1 MDFYTKLTA
10 MEFKIITGHPDYLV
24 SKLGEIF
31 SLKSNRNLK
40 PYKTSKGYLQVRLD
54 GGKTFHV
61 HRLVAEAFIP
71 NPENYPQINHI
82 NEDKTDNRVENL
94 EWCNQSYNM
103 GHGTGNNRRSSTLKG
118 RKTMWNS
125 KPVLQMSL
133 DGKEVARW
141 ESTMEVERTLGFKN
155 TNIGACCNGRMKRA
169 YGFIW
174 RYIE

>member
-1 MDFYTKLTA
+1 MDFYIKLTA
-10 MEFKIITGHPDYLV
+10 MEFKIITGHPDYPV
-24 SKLGEIF
+24 SKL
-31 SLKSNRNLK
+31 
-40 PYKTSKGYLQVRLD
+40 
-54 GGKTFHV
+54 
-61 HRLVAEAFIP
+61 
-71 NPENYPQINHI
+71 

-155 TNIGACCNGRMKRA
+155 TDIGACCYGRM
-169 YGFIW
+169 
-174 RYIE
+174 

>member
-1 MDFYTKLTA
+1 MDFYIKLTA

-118 RKTMWNS
+118 RKTM
-125 KPVLQMSL
+125 

>member
-1 MDFYTKLTA
+1 
-10 MEFKIITGHPDYLV
+10 
-24 SKLGEIF
+24 
-31 SLKSNRNLK
+31 
-40 PYKTSKGYLQVRLD
+40 
-54 GGKTFHV
+54 
-61 HRLVAEAFIP
+61 
-71 NPENYPQINHI
+71 
-82 NEDKTDNRVENL
+82 
-94 EWCNQSYNM
+94 M

>member
-1 MDFYTKLTA
+1 MDFYIKLTA

-40 PYKTSKGYLQVRLD
+40 PY
-54 GGKTFHV
+54 
-61 HRLVAEAFIP
+61 
-71 NPENYPQINHI
+71 
-82 NEDKTDNRVENL
+82 NRVENL

>member
-1 MDFYTKLTA
+1 

-82 NEDKTDNRVENL
+82 NEEFKTSTTDVIGWERGSKVGK
-94 EWCNQSYNM
+94 YN
-103 GHGTGNNRRSSTLKG
+103 G
-118 RKTMWNS
+118 
-125 KPVLQMSL
+125 
-133 DGKEVARW
+133 
-141 ESTMEVERTLGFKN
+141 
-155 TNIGACCNGRMKRA
+155 IGACCNGRMKRA
-169 YGFIW
+169 YSFIW